1 MSKWAWPL
9 WLAEPLRRSYHR
21 VHNLY
26 AVEWRLGPKRKSDM
40 GRGVEKHRLIA
51 REREIERG
59 ERETRDE
66 GMIGYLS
73 SAVSTIVAG

>member
-1 MSKWAWPL
+1 
-9 WLAEPLRRSYHR
+9 
-21 VHNLY
+21 
-26 AVEWRLGPKRKSDM
+26 VEWRLGPKRKSDM